1 MRCSTLSGMAAAAMA
16 VAGPAWAQSTLTA
29 APGSGHPSI
38 ATTVSGSGFGNSEA
52 VDLYLDTTDEE
63 LLVTSP
69 TGTLKGSLTIPSS
82 AQPGTHYITA
92 IGRRSG
98 DAAQYAFYVTTPWV
112 EHGYG
117 AAGLKWNPYENTI
130 NTGNVGTLGTQWD
143 VTSNSLGNTPAVTS
157 GRVIVNT
164 TAGVQAYAAT
174 TGAVVWSSETSQ
186 AFYASP
192 AVVGNVVYIGGSS
205 PNFYA
210 LSATT
215 GAQLWD
221 TPIGGATI
229 SSAVVANGVVYFG
242 CNDNK
247 VYALQASTGTILW
260 TYATGGVVEPSPAV
274 VGGVVYIGSADDKL
288 YALNAATGSLIWSY
302 ATGGAVESSPAVSN
316 GVVYFGSDDAKVY
329 AIRAKGP
336 DTGSLLWSYTTGGA
350 VFEDPAVANGTVL
363 VGSLDKNM
371 YALNARTGALQ
382 WDFATQGI
390 VGTAAVANG
399 VVYYSARDGSFYAAN
414 AVNGAVLA
422 SGQFGNTY
430 LGGPVVSDGVVYV
443 SQNFGDTFA
452 LTLDG
457 GSGSARVPTPP
468 PVPAALHPDL
478 KLKVTR

>member
-186 AFYASP
+186 QFEASP
-192 AVVGNVVYIGGSS
+192 AVVGGVVYIGSRSS

-221 TPIGGATI
+221 TPIGGATF

-274 VGGVVYIGSADDKL
+274 VGGVVYIGSADDKF
-288 YALNAATGSLIWSY
+288 YALNAATGGLIWSY

-316 GVVYFGSDDAKVY
+316 GVVYFGSDDAAVY
-329 AIRAKGP
+329 AVAAKSGRLRWAYS
-336 DTGSLLWSYTTGGA
+336 TGNA
-350 VFEDPAVANGTVL
+350 VSESPAVANGTVL
-363 VGSLDKNM
+363 VGSIDGNI
-371 YALNARTGALQ
+371 YALDARTGALQ
-382 WDFATQGI
+382 WDFYTQYV
-390 VGTAAVANG
+390 VGDAAVANG
-399 VVYYSARDGSFYAAN
+399 VVYFGDGSGSFYAVN
-414 AVNGAVLA
+414 AMNGAVLA
-422 SGQFGNTY
+422 SGQFGNTEF
-430 LGGPVVSDGVVYV
+430 GSPAISDGVVYV